1 MKKCIKCENVD
12 GLKRAGFIRGKQR
25 YFCKHCDI
33 HFVYP
38 EQDKSEKAQKNIHA
52 TIQDVADYLGVSIST
67 VSRALNDKSDISPE
81 TKKAIKAAAKEL
93 DYQPNFLAK
102 SLQDG
107 KTNTIGVIL
116 PDVVHPFFAR
126 VLAGIQ
132 NMANSTN
139 YKIIVCHSDENNDLE
154 VKNIENLISFKVD
167 GILISHT
174 KDMTSFEHVKNAIK
188 KGIPVV
194 QFDRVSKDL
203 KIPKVLSQDY
213 QGSFELVKH
222 LINEGCSRI
231 AIMLGPTTLDISNQR
246 LEGYMAALKHFG
258 LPIIPQYIVNSNITK
273 NDSLETFN
281 YFMNLDPKPDAIFTV
296 FYNNAI
302 EMMSIA
308 KTKGIQIPNDLAFV
322 SYGDDALVEFFEPS
336 LTVFNQY
343 PILIG
348 ETSMNIL
355 LEQIAKK
362 EIINSETI
370 IKGGLIIRNSSSRT
384 LENSIFL

>member
-1 MKKCIKCENVD
+1 MNKCIKCQSVD

-25 YFCKHCDI
+25 YYCKHCSI

-38 EQDKSEKAQKNIHA
+38 NLESNEKNNKKSHS
-52 TIQDVADYLGVSIST
+52 TILDVAKFLGVSIST
-67 VSRALNDKSDISPE
+67 VSRALNDKSDINPE
-81 TKKAIKAAAKEL
+81 TKKAIITAAKVL

-102 SLQDG
+102 SLHGG

-132 NMANSTN
+132 NKANSTN

-174 KDMTSFEHVKNAIK
+174 KGMNTSNHVKNALK

-194 QFDRVSKDL
+194 QFDRIFKDL
-203 KIPKVLSQDY
+203 KIPKVISQDY
-213 QGSFELVKH
+213 EGSFELVKH

-231 AIMLGPTTLDISNQR
+231 AIMLGPATLDISNLR
-246 LEGYMAALKHFG
+246 LEGYLAALKYFG
-258 LPIIPQYIVNSNITK
+258 LPIRQEYIVNSNITK
-273 NDSLETFN
+273 DDSLDAFN
-281 YFMNLDPKPDAIFTV
+281 YLMNLDQKPDAIFTV
-296 FYNNAI
+296 FYNNSI

-308 KTKGIQIPNDLAFV
+308 KARGIKIPEDLAFV

-343 PILIG
+343 PISIG
-348 ETSMNIL
+348 EVSMNIL
-355 LEQIAKK
+355 LEQISNNT
-362 EIINSETI
+362 ILDYETTI
-370 IKGGLIIRNSSSRT
+370 QGGLIIRNSSSRT
-384 LENSIFL
+384 ERN